1 MQISSSVLPIQVN
14 HQQREQQGS
23 ARNQDAARRE
33 ERLAAGAPRPDQE
46 QEAVARSASSGSA
59 ASATAGE
66 TPRVEASVR
75 SESSN
80 FQRVRSFDEL
90 PLNSRNALDSYQS
103 TAQSSSDSSASQLAG
118 VDLFV

>member
-14 HQQREQQGS
+14 PQQREQQGS

-33 ERLAAGAPRPDQE
+33 ERLAAGAPQPDQE
-46 QEAVARSASSGSA
+46 QQAVVRSASSGPT
-59 ASATAGE
+59 ASASAGE
-66 TPRVEASVR
+66 TPRVEASAR
-75 SESSN
+75 SESSD

-103 TAQSSSDSSASQLAG
+103 TAQNSDPSASQLAG

>member
-14 HQQREQQGS
+14 PQQREQQGS

-33 ERLAAGAPRPDQE
+33 ERLSAGTPRPDQE
-46 QEAVARSASSGSA
+46 QETVVRNASSGPA
-59 ASATAGE
+59 ASVSAGE
-66 TPRVEASVR
+66 VPRVEANAR

-103 TAQSSSDSSASQLAG
+103 TAQNSSDSSASQLAG